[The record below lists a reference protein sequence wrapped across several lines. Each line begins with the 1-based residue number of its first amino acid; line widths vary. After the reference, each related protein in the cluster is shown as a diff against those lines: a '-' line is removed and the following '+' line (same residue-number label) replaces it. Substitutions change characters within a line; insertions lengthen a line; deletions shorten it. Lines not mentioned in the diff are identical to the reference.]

1 MSRVGKKV
9 INIPAKVE
17 VQISAGL
24 VVAKGPKG
32 ELQQV
37 LHPWITVT
45 TQDKQLFVTVEH
57 PDTKDAKALWGTSRQ
72 LINNI
77 IVGVSE
83 GFERKLE
90 INGVGFKAQSSG
102 QKLTLNVGYS
112 HVVDF
117 VAPAGITLLV
127 EKNIITISGI
137 DKQLVGETAAQIRKV
152 KKPEPYK
159 GKGIKYL
166 EEVIK
171 RKAGKQGKAAA

>member
-83 GFERKLE
+83 GFEKKLE